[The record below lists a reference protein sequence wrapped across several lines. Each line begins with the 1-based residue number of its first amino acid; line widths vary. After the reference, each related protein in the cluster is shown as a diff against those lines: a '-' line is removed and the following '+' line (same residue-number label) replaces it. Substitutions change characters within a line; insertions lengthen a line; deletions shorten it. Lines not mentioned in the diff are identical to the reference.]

1 MAKVAY
7 LTRFDPR
14 IFPRPIFF
22 ARATGAKVYQIR
34 TLVGHL
40 RNPNKRLEDFVKQQ
54 LIIKQKYIN
63 FLEFD
68 ISKHINNCYRQDK
81 TYIIGALIKEAS
93 IAGFLKKLSYKYD
106 LAIIKNLVG
115 VIAAKLA
122 GIRAVVDL
130 MDLWHCDRDYLAF
143 SPLDFVAL
151 RKAECV
157 IAWSKAI
164 AALLRRV
171 GLKCVEYLPFGVDLN
186 VFDPLKADPR
196 LIYERYPQLEGKVVV
211 GYSGGGHIYHGIH
224 KVLAAYRLVEKKNKD
239 VALAIQTWG
248 QNQLVREMIKRFNIE
263 KAVLI
268 EPTKLFNDPLRLSF
282 LRAASVLV
290 LPVSKAPGVYL
301 AERTTMYQ
309 FMATGNAIVAEHSPG
324 VAGVLKDGHTA
335 AIAKYGDVR
344 SLAEKMGFLVAH
356 GGVADEMGRNARK
369 EVEEKYSWDALAP
382 KAREIINRAAR

>member
-7 LTRFDPR
+7 LTGFDPR

-22 ARATGAKVYQIR
+22 ARATGAKVYRIR

-40 RNPNKRLEDFVKQQ
+40 RNPNKRLEDFVKRQQ
-54 LIIKQKYIN
+54 IIKQKYIN

-68 ISKHINNCYRQDK
+68 ISKYINNCYRQDK

-106 LAIIKNLVG
+106 FTIIKNLVG
-115 VIAAKLA
+115 VIAARLA
-122 GIRAVVDL
+122 GMRVVVDL
-130 MDLWHCDRDYLAF
+130 MDLWHCDRDYLVF

-151 RKAECV
+151 RKAECI
-157 IAWSKAI
+157 IAWSRAI
-164 AALLRRV
+164 AALLRRA

-239 VALAIQTWG
+239 VVLAIQTWG
-248 QNQLVREMIKRFNIE
+248 QNQLVREMIRRFNIE

-309 FMATGNAIVAEHSPG
+309 FMATGNAIVAEYSPG

-344 SLAEKMGFLVAH
+344 SLAEKIGFLVAR
-356 GGVADEMGRNARK
+356 GDVADEMGRDARK

-382 KAREIINRAAR
+382 KAREIINRVAR

>member
-1 MAKVAY
+1 MTRVAY
-7 LTRFDPR
+7 LTGFDPR

-22 ARATGAKVYQIR
+22 VRATGAKIYQLR

-40 RNPNKRLEDFVKQQ
+40 RNPNKRLEDFVRQQ
-54 LIIKQKYIN
+54 QVIKQRYIN
-63 FLEFD
+63 LLGLD
-68 ISKHINNCYRQDK
+68 ISKYINNCYRQDR
-81 TYIIGALIKEAS
+81 TYIFGALIKEAG
-93 IAGFLKKLSYKYD
+93 IAGFLEKLRQEYD
-106 LAIIKNLVG
+106 LVIIKNLIG
-115 VIAAKLA
+115 VLAAKLA
-122 GIRAVVDL
+122 GIRVMVDL
-130 MDLWHCDRDYLAF
+130 MDLWHCDRDYLVF
-143 SPLDFVAL
+143 SLLDFVTL

-186 VFDPLKADPR
+186 VFDPLKADPK

-239 VALAIQTWG
+239 VVLAIQTWG
-248 QNQLVREMIKRFNIE
+248 QNQLVRDMIKRFNIE
-263 KAVLI
+263 RAVLI

-282 LRAASVLV
+282 LRAASILV
-290 LPVSKAPGVYL
+290 LPVSKTPGVYL

-309 FMATGNAIVAEHSPG
+309 FMAAGNAIVAEYSPG

-335 AIAKYGDVR
+335 AIAKHGDVR
-344 SLAEKMGFLVAH
+344 SFAEKIEFLVTH
-356 GGVADEMGRNARK
+356 GDVAEEMGRNVRK
-369 EVEEKYSWDALAP
+369 EVEEKYSWSALAP
-382 KAREIINRAAR
+382 KAREIINRVAR

>member
-7 LTRFDPR
+7 LTGFDPR

-34 TLVGHL
+34 TLAGHL
-40 RNPNKRLEDFVKQQ
+40 RNPNKRLEDFAKQQ
-54 LIIKQKYIN
+54 LITKQKYIN
-63 FLEFD
+63 FLDFD
-68 ISKHINNCYRQDK
+68 ISKYINDCYRQDR

-93 IAGFLKKLSYKYD
+93 IAGFLKKLSYEYD
-106 LAIIKNLVG
+106 VAVIKNLVG
-115 VIAAKLA
+115 VLAARLA
-122 GIRAVVDL
+122 GMRVVVDL
-130 MDLWHCDRDYLAF
+130 MDLWHCDRDYLVF

-151 RKAECV
+151 RKAECI

-186 VFDPLKADPR
+186 AFDPLKADPR

-239 VALAIQTWG
+239 VVLAIQTWG
-248 QNQLVREMIKRFNIE
+248 QNQLVREMIRRFNIE

-309 FMATGNAIVAEHSPG
+309 FMATGNAIVAEYSPG

-344 SLAEKMGFLVAH
+344 SLAEKMGFLVAR
-356 GGVADEMGRNARK
+356 GDVADEMGRDARK
-369 EVEEKYSWDALAP
+369 EVEEKYSWSALAP
-382 KAREIINRAAR
+382 KAREIINRVAR